1 MTRTDAFAEALATD
15 AGAGTGDSGVYARIV
30 HDIRDSAMTVQE
42 LADIT
47 GTNRRQVTNWANGAS
62 KPGPSTRDRL
72 LEVHYLVG
80 MLRDVYTR
88 EGAEIWLH
96 GRKRSLDGQR
106 PIDLLRA
113 GDFATVLQA
122 VERLR
127 TGAM

>member
-1 MTRTDAFAEALATD
+1 MRRSDALAEALEPTA
-15 AGAGTGDSGVYARIV
+15 AAGTTDTGLYARIV
-30 HDIRDSAMTVQE
+30 HDIRESAMTVQE
-42 LADIT
+42 LADVT
-47 GTNRRQVTNWANGAS
+47 GTNRRQVTNWASGSS
-62 KPGPSTRDRL
+62 KPGPATRDRL

-96 GRKRSLDGQR
+96 GRKRSLNGQR